1 MTAKWQQWMP
11 FYIDAFMG
19 SPAVQAMHPSARIG
33 YLCLLARAWQT
44 DDCTIPSD
52 DLILSEMSGI
62 GDELWNTHKERILRK
77 FEPVDGNGR
86 LRNDVLFEKWK
97 KAQSVYLKRAES
109 ADHTNT
115 VRSPK
120 RSSSGKDTVTVGKED
135 GDRSPTVYGRVY
147 VDVPVSVPVS
157 LPEKPVDAC
166 MFASAVLLECRI
178 GGRDLRMVLEEIGRA
193 EAAHGEDL
201 EALAEQA
208 SRAWVEYCAA
218 KPMLEYAWGAL
229 KFFGEGYWKT
239 PETWPRI
246 GAKPTAKE
254 IAWKKFEER
263 TRDADEAE

>member
-1 MTAKWQQWMP
+1 MKAPAFQFYPKQWLGDDKVMAMDWDARAMHMHLICIAWQQEPPCTLPDDDDMIRRWLGNPRKWEMLKSQI
-11 FYIDAFMG
+11 FT
-19 SPAVQAMHPSARIG
+19 
-33 YLCLLARAWQT
+33 AWKR
-44 DDCTIPSD
+44 
-52 DLILSEMSGI
+52 E
-62 GDELWNTHKERILRK
+62 
-77 FEPVDGNGR
+77 NGR
-86 LRNDVLFEKWK
+86 WIQPGLVAQFVRQSTFSKTRRDAANTRWEKEKAYAYALHVQCENDAL
-97 KAQSVYLKRAES
+97 Q
-109 ADHTNT
+109 
-115 VRSPK
+115 
-120 RSSSGKDTVTVGKED
+120 SSSTSSSSLTSENQED
-135 GDRSPTVYGRVY
+135 S
-147 VDVPVSVPVS
+147 SES

-218 KPMLEYAWGAL
+218 KPMLEYAWGAS

-239 PETWPRI
+239 PEIWPRI